1 MTEPNGSTATY
12 VYDADGELTDTT
24 DEDGRRTTY
33 SYNADGDL
41 TGETWV
47 SSSGGALDVITYSYD
62 ADNELT
68 GVTDKYATLTFTYDS
83 GGNQISTAT
92 SGPGAGQ
99 PSVTLT
105 STFNPQH
112 SLTSITDNL
121 SSVGITTYA
130 YDAAIGQYY
139 DRARY
144 YTPTLGRFVSPDP
157 LMFGGGGPNIYL
169 YCENSPP
176 NATDPAG
183 LMPQAAQ
190 KRLEAIARA
199 EAAIKEAMRRLGA
212 LRELMTKR
220 QKEFYDTLKTMYG
233 NKQIESVDDR
243 VQEFPN
249 TFNGAVANKIL
260 IWIPEK
266 FTVDI
271 NKLMLTLMHESWH
284 VMINS
289 PMTSVEEE
297 LNAHQWELEFYAL
310 MKRQGTAIKDYDE
323 EIKTWNQDSYIKAIM
338 TARPKYPATSPGYGA
353 RLQKIGGLP
362 ADPSKLNNQPNQA
375 PK

>member
-1 MTEPNGSTATY
+1 M
-12 VYDADGELTDTT
+12 
-24 DEDGRRTTY
+24 
-33 SYNADGDL
+33 
-41 TGETWV
+41 
-47 SSSGGALDVITYSYD
+47 ITYSYD

-83 GGNQISTAT
+83 GGNQMSTAT

-130 YDAAIGQYY
+130 YDTALGQYY
-139 DRARY
+139 DRARGY
-144 YTPTLGRFVSPDP
+144 NPLLGRFVSPDP
-157 LMFGGGGPNIYL
+157 LTFGGGGPNIYL
-169 YCENSPP
+169 YCEDSPP

-190 KRLEAIARA
+190 TRLEAIARA
-199 EAAIKEAMRRLGA
+199 EAAIKEAMRRMGE
-212 LRELMTKR
+212 LRKLMSER
-220 QKEFYDTLKTMYG
+220 QQKFYDRLKIMYD
-233 NKQIESVDDR
+233 NQQIASVDNR
-243 VQEFPN
+243 AQEFPS
-249 TFNGAVANKIL
+249 TFQSAVGNKLL

-271 NKLMLTLMHESWH
+271 NKLMLTLMHESSH

-289 PMTSVEEE
+289 PVASIEEE
-297 LNAHQWELEFYAL
+297 VNAHQWELEFYAL

-323 EIKTWNQDSYIKAIM
+323 QISNWNEQNYIKGIM
-338 TARPKYPATSPGYGA
+338 AVKPKLPATSPGYEAHAATNRWAPG
-353 RLQKIGGLP
+353 RPQ
-362 ADPSKLNNQPNQA
+362 QA
-375 PK
+375 